1 MFVATNITITRE
13 MATQFINIYHGTAN
27 IHMDEF
33 YEGCMMNAPLF
44 SQIRNMTVIDA
55 YPFVQTVY
63 VTIVSLITPA
73 FCLENNIKY
82 CIDYINIDSQSVNYL
97 NKANLNYHVL
107 HKIYSSH
114 YRNISVCYEDLADAT
129 LEPNMCSVCQ
139 YENNINPAKRQHFKK
154 FYYSSAFSLN
164 TPVCQDCLLF
174 DASDDEDK
182 ALKKDPDYKPF
193 AFIRENE
200 NETHYLGSCE
210 VGSCEV
216 GSCEVG
222 SCEVGSCEVGSC
234 DDEEIHYEN
243 IVLTSTYSAMHYNY
257 DAEPTQA
264 DLIRHGEQCYNLGWE
279 GGWEA
284 AMKYVETQVKNNHK
298 APVVQCCHYCG
309 KEGKTKKCG
318 GTCNG
323 NARYCS
329 VDCQAADWKQ
339 VHKYICLN
347 KTSV

>member
-1 MFVATNITITRE
+1 MNSATNITITRE
-13 MATQFINIYHGTAN
+13 MATQFINIYHGTVN

-44 SQIRNMTVIDA
+44 GQIRNMTVIDA

-63 VTIVSLITPA
+63 VTIVSLMTSE
-73 FCLENNIKY
+73 FCLEHNIKY
-82 CIDYINIDSQSVNYL
+82 CIDNINIDSQSVNYL

-114 YRNISVCYEDLADAT
+114 YSNISVCYEDLADAT
-129 LEPNMCSVCQ
+129 LDPNTCSVCQ
-139 YENNINPAKRQHFKK
+139 YENNVNPDKRQHFKK

-164 TPVCQDCLLF
+164 MPVCQDCLLF
-174 DASDDEDK
+174 GESDDEDK

-193 AFIRENE
+193 VFKSENE

-210 VGSCEV
+210 VDSCEV
-216 GSCEVG
+216 D
-222 SCEVGSCEVGSC
+222 SC
-234 DDEEIHYEN
+234 DDEELLNEN
-243 IVLTSTYSAMHYNY
+243 IVLTGTYSAMPYNY

-264 DLIRHGEQCYNLGWE
+264 DLIRHGEQCYTLGWE

-298 APVVQCCHYCG
+298 APVVSCCHYCG

-329 VDCQAADWKQ
+329 VDCQVADWKQ
-339 VHKYICLN
+339 THKYVCLN
-347 KTSV
+347 KTSI